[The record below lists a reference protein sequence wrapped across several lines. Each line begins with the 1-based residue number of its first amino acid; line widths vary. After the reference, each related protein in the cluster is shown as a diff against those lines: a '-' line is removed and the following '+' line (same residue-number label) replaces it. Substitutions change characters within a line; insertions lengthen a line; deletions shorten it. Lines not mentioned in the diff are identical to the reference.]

1 MSITLNNQESKV
13 SIYDCL
19 ELFRQ
24 DNKLSK
30 GNEWYCSR
38 CKEHVQAEKKMEL
51 YKVPEV
57 LIIQLKRFKDFNCY
71 NDKNLIEVSFPI
83 EDLDMT
89 DYVVDKATIDN
100 GMEIEVP

>member
-1 MSITLNNQESKV
+1 M
-13 SIYDCL
+13 
-19 ELFRQ
+19 
-24 DNKLSK
+24 
-30 GNEWYCSR
+30 
-38 CKEHVQAEKKMEL
+38 QAEKKMEL

-89 DYVVDKATIDN
+89 DYVVDKATIDD